1 MPILKKLQ
9 KFFEDN
15 KVKYETIQ
23 HKIVFTAHDKA
34 ATLKIAEKIIGKTLV
49 VKLDKSIV
57 LVLIPA
63 NKNLDITKFLQT
75 VNKWKNSQERLSVIS
90 RVKRGSSRYSRADFV
105 KEAWMKKNLKG
116 VKIGSVPPF
125 GALWK
130 LPTFIDRGLMQNKK
144 IIVSS
149 GDYKIS
155 LKMNPAILK
164 KLIPDLVSGNFSKTR

>member
-23 HKIVFTAHDKA
+23 HKIVFTAYDKA

-63 NKNLDITKFLQT
+63 NKNLDKQKLRKIAKS
-75 VNKWKNSQERLSVIS
+75 KKI
-90 RVKRGSSRYSRADFV
+90 DFV

-116 VKIGSVPPF
+116 VKIGAVPPF

-130 LPTFIDRGLMQNKK
+130 LPTFIDRGLMKEKK

-149 GDYKIS
+149 GDYNNSIK
-155 LKMNPAILK
+155 LNPAVLK

>member
-23 HKIVFTAHDKA
+23 HKIVFTAYDKA

-63 NKNLDITKFLQT
+63 NKNLDKQKLRKIAKS
-75 VNKWKNSQERLSVIS
+75 KKI
-90 RVKRGSSRYSRADFV
+90 DFV

-116 VKIGSVPPF
+116 VKIGSTPPF
-125 GALWK
+125 GVIFK
-130 LPTFIDRGLMQNKK
+130 IPTFVDIGLMKEKK

-149 GDYKIS
+149 GDYNNSIK
-155 LKMNPAILK
+155 LNPAVLK
-164 KLIPDLVSGNFSKTR
+164 KLIPYLVSGNFSKTR

>member
-23 HKIVFTAHDKA
+23 HKIVFTAYDKA

-49 VKLDKSIV
+49 VKLDRDV
-57 LVLIPA
+57 ALALIPA
-63 NKNLDITKFLQT
+63 NKNLDKQKLRKIAKS
-75 VNKWKNSQERLSVIS
+75 KKI
-90 RVKRGSSRYSRADFV
+90 DFV

-116 VKIGSVPPF
+116 IKIGSTPPF
-125 GALWK
+125 GVIFK
-130 LPTFIDRGLMQNKK
+130 IPTFVDVGLMREKK

-149 GDYKIS
+149 GEYNNLIKLNRAFI
-155 LKMNPAILK
+155 K
-164 KLIPDLVSGNFSKTR
+164 KLITDLVSGNFSKTR

>member
-63 NKNLDITKFLQT
+63 NKNLDKQKLRKIAKS
-75 VNKWKNSQERLSVIS
+75 KKI
-90 RVKRGSSRYSRADFV
+90 DFV

-116 VKIGSVPPF
+116 VKIGSTPPF
-125 GALWK
+125 GVIFK
-130 LPTFIDRGLMQNKK
+130 IPTFVDIGLMKEKK

-149 GDYKIS
+149 GDYNNSIK
-155 LKMNPAILK
+155 LNPAVLK
-164 KLIPDLVSGNFSKTR
+164 KLIPYLVSGNFSKTR